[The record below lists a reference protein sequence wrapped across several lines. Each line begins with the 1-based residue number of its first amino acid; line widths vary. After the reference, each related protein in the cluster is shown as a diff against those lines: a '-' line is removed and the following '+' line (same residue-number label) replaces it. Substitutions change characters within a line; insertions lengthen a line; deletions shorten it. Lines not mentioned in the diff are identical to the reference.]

1 MTREVLVYNEE
12 EHIFEKKKIEKLSN
26 INYNIYNSSPNSVK
40 SNKSNKSN
48 VSSPDSINSVH
59 NDFDDNNDMEDINF
73 QDIYIRSLDLKRH
86 KWDLLIKIKNCL
98 LKCLCCF
105 RKTN

>member
-12 EHIFEKKKIEKLSN
+12 EHIFEKKKIEKLRN
-26 INYNIYNSSPNSVK
+26 INYYIYNSSPNSVK

-48 VSSPDSINSVH
+48 VSSPDSINNVH

-105 RKTN
+105 RKTD

>member
-26 INYNIYNSSPNSVK
+26 INFNIDNSSPNSVK
-40 SNKSNKSN
+40 SVKSNKSN
-48 VSSPDSINSVH
+48 VSSPDSTNSIY
-59 NDFDDNNDMEDINF
+59 NDFDDNMEDINF

-86 KWDLLIKIKNCL
+86 KWDLLKKIKNCL